1 MPPSGHG
8 PAARFNLPLEPFLD
22 FGLHP
27 THSAPAQLNRLGKC
41 ALRDAEVDR
50 AARQSGARLDIGKS
64 QDRVRHRQPSWRQSG
79 SDETQAGWAIWAIKR
94 R

>member
-1 MPPSGHG
+1 MVPIRIAGESAASAKASRMPPSARV

-27 THSAPAQLNRLGKC
+27 TDSAPAQLHRRRKF

-50 AARQSGARLDIGKS
+50 TAR
-64 QDRVRHRQPSWRQSG
+64 
-79 SDETQAGWAIWAIKR
+79 
-94 R
+94 